1 MPSSSGF
8 CGSTSQASPIAIT
21 MVAINSS
28 AAAGPLTAGASQR
41 A

>member
-8 CGSTSQASPIAIT
+8 CGSTSQVMPIAAAMIT
-21 MVAINSS
+21 IISIT
-28 AAAGPLTAGASQR
+28 AAAPPPAGASQR